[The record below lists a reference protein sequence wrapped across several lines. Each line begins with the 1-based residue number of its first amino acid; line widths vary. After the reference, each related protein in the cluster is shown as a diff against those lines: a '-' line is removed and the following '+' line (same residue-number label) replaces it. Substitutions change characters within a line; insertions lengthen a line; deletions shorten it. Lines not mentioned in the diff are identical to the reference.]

1 MKAVSKKLLSLLL
14 VAILLVSAVPFQAFA
29 AENETTA
36 ATDAAEETTAAT
48 VAVEET
54 EAAEEE
60 TEAAEQ
66 ETEAEEETQ
75 APTVAAG
82 TEATLLLDANGGVIG
97 TAVSQSIKVYEG
109 KQIGSLPTP
118 TRSGYTFKGW
128 FSAKEGGKYFD
139 GTEKFYAD
147 STPATLYAH
156 WELNAKGVIIK
167 AVVDGDKANA
177 YDIHK
182 ATVGVNQ
189 LLLDYLDSVKS
200 QVKVPAGY
208 TWDTH
213 WYDFS
218 TDELIAQNENFS
230 NWRTVY
236 VKFNAKTNLKL
247 YFSVG
252 EGAKV
257 DPTTKTVTFNKK
269 VGDLPTPTK
278 TGYVFRGWFDDAG
291 KQYTSS
297 TVYKVNGDTTL
308 TASWK
313 KQATVIL
320 EIYTNGKT
328 SEPDR
333 CPVLTGYAVG
343 DYVNRE
349 DVSKIIKK
357 YYSAK
362 SGSSLTVQGLYSA
375 NMWQDYLANSS
386 TNGIESI
393 QIHTADEA
401 IHIYVM
407 VNNAK
412 QGGSSDTNTNTNTT
426 TQPTKKPA
434 DPSNPKTGDESMI
447 YVSMTVMLV
456 AAAALVVVAQLRK
469 RKMI

>member
-14 VAILLVSAVPFQAFA
+14 VAILLVSAVPFQALA
-29 AENETTA
+29 AENEETETTA
-36 ATDAAEETTAAT
+36 ATEAAEAA
-48 VAVEET
+48 AT
-54 EAAEEE
+54 EAAEAEDE
-60 TEAAEQ
+60 TE
-66 ETEAEEETQ
+66 

-109 KQIGSLPTP
+109 KQIGTLPTP
-118 TRSGYTFKGW
+118 TRNGYTFKGW
-128 FSAKEGGKYFD
+128 YSAKEGGTYFD
-139 GTEKFYAD
+139 GSEKYYAD
-147 STPATLYAH
+147 STPSTLYAH

-167 AVVDGDKANA
+167 AVVDGDKSSA

-182 ATVGVNQ
+182 ATVGVDE

-200 QVKVPAGY
+200 QISVPAGY

-230 NWRTVY
+230 DWRTVY

-252 EGAKV
+252 EGASV
-257 DPTTKTVTFNKK
+257 DPTTKTVTYNQK
-269 VGDLPTPTK
+269 VGTLPTPTK
-278 TGYVFRGWFDDAG
+278 TGYVFRGWYDDSG
-291 KQYTSS
+291 KQYTAS

-320 EIYTNGKT
+320 EIYTNGNT
-328 SEPDR
+328 DEPDR

-343 DYVNRE
+343 DYVTRS
-349 DVSKIIKK
+349 DVSEVIKK

-362 SGSSLTVQGLYSA
+362 SGSSLTVQGLYGA
-375 NMWQDYLANSS
+375 NMWQDYLEDSS
-386 TNGIESI
+386 TAGIESI
-393 QIHTADEA
+393 QIHTADET

-412 QGGSSDTNTNTNTT
+412 QGGTTSSGSSSSGSSDNNSSTDA
-426 TQPTKKPA
+426 TKDA
-434 DPSNPKTGDESMI
+434 DPTNPQTGDSSMI
-447 YVSMTVMLV
+447 YVSMTVMLM
-456 AAAALVVVAQLRK
+456 AAAALVVVEQLRK